1 MLVTAQI
8 IIVLIGILIVL
19 LSLWGIASPAQL
31 IRTVHS
37 VMNKSWGMPL
47 AVGVRIIL
55 GVSLLFAAPAS
66 KFVVLFKALGWLAL
80 VAAAVIPVIGRKR
93 LDSVLDWFQ
102 ALPRFVT
109 RLWLMFGVLF
119 GAFILYGISGAFN

>member
-19 LSLWGIASPAQL
+19 LSLWGIAFPAQFM
-31 IRTVHS
+31 RTVHN
-37 VMNKSWGMPL
+37 MMDKSYGMAL

-66 KFVVLFKALGWLAL
+66 KFVVLFKALGWLSL

-102 ALPRFVT
+102 SLPGFAP
-109 RLWLMFGVLF
+109 RLWFMFGVLF